1 MKKIAKA
8 IKIFL
13 KNLIRI
19 IDKKIVVPITKLIV
33 LITSKFNKSGRT
45 IENWLTKKN
54 TLLFI
59 SLFLAIALFIII
71 DQKIIVFNDNTAE
84 VLKSQPVEVIYN
96 EEAYVVEGLP
106 ETVDITL
113 IGSKTDLYIAK
124 QSSSQQVTVDLSGL
138 KPGTHKVN
146 ITYNQNAGNIEYMV
160 NPSVAT
166 VIISQ
171 KVSETRTLSVDVI
184 NKDKLDPTL
193 IIKNIN
199 YDTDKVV
206 IKGSEKTLDKVATVK
221 ALVNVENMVSQ
232 QVGITPIEDI
242 PLVAYDE
249 KGNVVDVEIVPQKID
264 VELEIASPSK
274 EVPIKVIPKGEVSFG
289 LAISS
294 MNVSETK
301 VTVYGEEEV
310 LSSLTYIPVEIDV
323 SGLKEDKEYKIELVK
338 PVGVSSL
345 SVNNVTVHVSLGDI
359 ASKDIEEVVI
369 TPINLDENKFKAQVD
384 ASGYTVTVNVKGVQ
398 NVIDSITSSDIKANV
413 DLSGITEEG
422 EYEIAVLAEGTDS
435 RVTYTSKTK
444 KVKITIFKK

>member
-1 MKKIAKA
+1 MKKIVKA
-8 IKIFL
+8 FRIFF
-13 KNLIRI
+13 KNLIKI
-19 IDKKIVVPITKLIV
+19 IDKKIVVPITKIIV
-33 LITSKFNKSGRT
+33 LITSKFDKSGRT

-59 SLFLAIALFIII
+59 SLFLSVALFIII

-84 VLKSQPVEVIYN
+84 VLKNQSVEVIYN
-96 EEAYVVEGLP
+96 EESYVVEGLP

-171 KVSETRTLSVDVI
+171 KISETRTLSVDVI
-184 NKDKLDPTL
+184 NKDNLDQKL

-206 IKGSEKTLDKVATVK
+206 IKGSESTIDKVAIVK
-221 ALVNVENMVSQ
+221 ALVNIDDIVTQ
-232 QVGITPIEDI
+232 QVGTTTIKDI
-242 PLVAYDE
+242 PLVAYDVN
-249 KGNVVDVEIVPQKID
+249 GNVVDVEIVPQKID
-264 VELEIASPSK
+264 VELEIDSPSK
-274 EVPIKVIPKGEVSFG
+274 EVPVKVIPKGEVSFG

-310 LSSLTYIPVEIDV
+310 LSSLTHIPVEIDV
-323 SGLKEDKEYKIELVK
+323 NGLKENKEYKIELVK

-345 SVNNVTVHVSLGDI
+345 SVNNVTVNVSLGEI
-359 ASKDIEEVVI
+359 ASKDISDVVI
-369 TPINLDENKFKAQVD
+369 TPINLDETKYKAQVD
-384 ASGYTVTVNVKGVQ
+384 ETGAVVTINVKGVQ
-398 NVIDSITSSDIKANV
+398 NVIDDLTSSDVKANV
-413 DLSGITEEG
+413 DLNGLTEG
-422 EYEIAVLAEGTDS
+422 KYEIDVNAEGTDP
-435 RVTYTSKTK
+435 RVMYTSKTK
-444 KVKITIFKK
+444 KIKITIFKK

>member
-8 IKIFL
+8 IKIFF
-13 KNLIRI
+13 KNLIKI
-19 IDKKIVVPITKLIV
+19 IDKRIVVPITKLIV
-33 LITSKFNKSGRT
+33 LITSKFDNSGRR

-59 SLFLAIALFIII
+59 SLFISIVLFIVI

-84 VLKSQPVEVIYN
+84 VLKNQPVEVIYN

-138 KPGTHKVN
+138 KPGAHKVN
-146 ITYNQNAGNIEYMV
+146 ISYNQNAGNIEYMV

-171 KVSETRTLSVDVI
+171 KISETRTLSVEII

-206 IKGSEKTLDKVATVK
+206 IKGSEKTVDEVVTVK
-221 ALVNVENMVSQ
+221 ALANIEDIVSQ
-232 QVGITPIEDI
+232 KVGTAQIKNI
-242 PLVAYDE
+242 PLVAYD
-249 KGNVVDVEIVPQKID
+249 KNGNVIDVEIVPQKID
-264 VELEIASPSK
+264 VELEIDSPSK
-274 EVPIKVIPKGEVSFG
+274 EVPIKVIPNGEVSFG
-289 LAISS
+289 LAINS
-294 MNVSETK
+294 MNLSDTK
-301 VTVYGEEEV
+301 VTVYGEEAV
-310 LSSLTYIPVEIDV
+310 LSTLTYIPVEIDV
-323 SGLKEDKEYKIELVK
+323 NGLKENKEYKIELVK

-345 SVNNVTVHVSLGDI
+345 SVNNVTVNVSLGEI
-359 ASKDIEEVVI
+359 ASKDIEDVVI
-369 TPINLDENKFKAQVD
+369 TPINLDENNYKAQVD

-398 NVIDSITSSDIKANV
+398 SVIDSITASDIKANV
-413 DLSGITEEG
+413 DLSNLTEG
-422 EYEIAVLAEGTDS
+422 EHEVAVLAEGVDS
-435 RVTYTSKTK
+435 RVTYISKTK
-444 KVKITIFKK
+444 KIKVKIFKK

>member
-8 IKIFL
+8 FKIFF
-13 KNLIRI
+13 KNLIRV
-19 IDKKIVVPITKLIV
+19 IDKKIVVPITKMIV
-33 LITSKFNKSGRT
+33 LITSKFDRSGRT

-59 SLFLAIALFIII
+59 SLFISIALFIII

-84 VLKSQPVEVIYN
+84 VLKNQSVEVIYN

-106 ETVDITL
+106 EAVDITL

-124 QSSSQQVTVDLSGL
+124 QSSSQKVTVDLSGL

-160 NPSVAT
+160 NPSIAT

-184 NKDKLDPTL
+184 NKDNLDPKL

-206 IKGSEKTLDKVATVK
+206 IKGSEKTIDKVAIVK
-221 ALVNVENMVSQ
+221 ALVNVDDIVTQ
-232 QVGITPIEDI
+232 QVGTTTIKDI
-242 PLVAYDE
+242 PLVAYDAN
-249 KGNVVDVEIVPQKID
+249 GNVVDVEIVPQKID

-274 EVPIKVIPKGEVSFG
+274 EVPIKVIPNGEVSFG

-310 LSSLTYIPVEIDV
+310 LSSLTSIPVEIDV
-323 SGLKEDKEYKIELVK
+323 NGLKEDKEYKIELVK

-345 SVNNVTVHVSLGDI
+345 SVNNVTVNVSLGEI
-359 ASKDIEEVVI
+359 ASKDIPDVVI
-369 TPINLDENKFKAQVD
+369 TPINLDENKYKAQVD
-384 ASGYTVTVNVKGVQ
+384 ASGAIVTVNVKGVQ
-398 NVIDSITSSDIKANV
+398 NVIDDITAADINAYV
-413 DLSGITEEG
+413 DLSGLTEG
-422 EYEIAVLAEGTDS
+422 EHEIDVTAEGTDS
-435 RVTYTSKTK
+435 RVTYISKTK
-444 KVKITIFKK
+444 KIKITIFKK

>member
-1 MKKIAKA
+1 MKKIVKA
-8 IKIFL
+8 FRIFF

-19 IDKKIVVPITKLIV
+19 IDKKIVVPITKIIV
-33 LITSKFNKSGRT
+33 LITSKFDKSGRT

-59 SLFLAIALFIII
+59 SLFLSVALFIII

-84 VLKSQPVEVIYN
+84 VLKNQSVEVIYN
-96 EEAYVVEGLP
+96 EESYVVEGLP

-171 KVSETRTLSVDVI
+171 KISETRTLSVDVI
-184 NKDKLDPTL
+184 NKDNLDPKL

-206 IKGSEKTLDKVATVK
+206 IKGSESTIDKVAIVK
-221 ALVNVENMVSQ
+221 ALVNIDDIVTQ
-232 QVGITPIEDI
+232 QVGTTTIKDI
-242 PLVAYDE
+242 PLVAYDVN
-249 KGNVVDVEIVPQKID
+249 GNVVDVEIVPQKID
-264 VELEIASPSK
+264 VELEIDSPSK
-274 EVPIKVIPKGEVSFG
+274 EVPVKVIPKGEVSFG

-310 LSSLTYIPVEIDV
+310 LSSLTHIPVEIDV
-323 SGLKEDKEYKIELVK
+323 NGLKENKEYKIELVK
-338 PVGVSSL
+338 PVGVSSI
-345 SVNNVTVHVSLGDI
+345 SVNNVTVNVSLGEI
-359 ASKDIEEVVI
+359 ASKDISDVVI
-369 TPINLDENKFKAQVD
+369 TPINLDETKYKAQVD
-384 ASGYTVTVNVKGVQ
+384 ETGAVVTINVKGVQ
-398 NVIDSITSSDIKANV
+398 NVIDDLTSSDVKANV
-413 DLSGITEEG
+413 DLNGLTEG
-422 EYEIAVLAEGTDS
+422 KYEIDVKAEGTDP
-435 RVTYTSKTK
+435 RVMYTSKTK
-444 KVKITIFKK
+444 KIKITIFKK